1 MDVII
6 ILLVIALAVFFFK
19 KSFSG
24 IIYMIVIVD
33 IFLRIVNFIKL
44 NLVNGE
50 IASVLSRYF
59 PSSIPAIINHYSS
72 GILNTILMWLLVI
85 IYMIFEYYI
94 IGTFIRKH

>member
-6 ILLVIALAVFFFK
+6 ILLIIALAVFFFK

-50 IASVLSRYF
+50 IASILSRYF
-59 PSSIPAIINHYSS
+59 PSSIPAVINHYSS
-72 GILNTILMWLLVI
+72 GILNTILMWFLVI
-85 IYMIFEYYI
+85 IYIIFEYYI
-94 IGTFIRKH
+94 IGTFMRKK